1 MMQVKMSPSM
11 IGRIGEEHLSDD
23 GSVLLHLPEAAVVLA
38 LHLGLARVH
47 AAPQAH
53 AAAAL
58 PRRGRR
64 GRLRRRRRRRL
75 ARGLA
80 SPPDDSHEFCARE

>member
-1 MMQVKMSPSM
+1 MSPCM
-11 IGRIGEEHLSDD
+11 IVRVGEEHLSDD

-38 LHLGLARVH
+38 LHLGLARLH
-47 AAPQAH
+47 AAPQADS
-53 AAAAL
+53 AAL

-64 GRLRRRRRRRL
+64 GSPLRRRRRRRRL

-80 SPPDDSHEFCARE
+80 SPPDDSQE

>member
-1 MMQVKMSPSM
+1 MQVSMSPCM

-38 LHLGLARVH
+38 LHLGLARLH
-47 AAPQAH
+47 AAPQA
-53 AAAAL
+53 ANAAAL
-58 PRRGRR
+58 PRRGGR
-64 GRLRRRRRRRL
+64 GRLRIRSRRRRL

-80 SPPDDSHEFCARE
+80 SPPDDSQE

>member
-1 MMQVKMSPSM
+1 M

-38 LHLGLARVH
+38 LHLGLARLH
-47 AAPQAH
+47 AAPQAN
-53 AAAAL
+53 AAAL

-64 GRLRRRRRRRL
+64 GRLRCHRRRRL

-80 SPPDDSHEFCARE
+80 SPPDDSQE

>member
-1 MMQVKMSPSM
+1 MQVKMSPCM
-11 IGRIGEEHLSDD
+11 IVRIGEEHLSDD

-47 AAPQAH
+47 AAPQA
-53 AAAAL
+53 ANAAL
-58 PRRGRR
+58 PRRGRW
-64 GRLRRRRRRRL
+64 GRLRIRSRRRRL

-80 SPPDDSHEFCARE
+80 SPPDDSQE

>member
-1 MMQVKMSPSM
+1 M

-38 LHLGLARVH
+38 LHLGLARVY
-47 AAPQAH
+47 AAPQAAD
-53 AAAAL
+53 AANAAL

-64 GRLRRRRRRRL
+64 GRLRCHRRRRL

-80 SPPDDSHEFCARE
+80 SPPDDSQE